1 VENDNKI
8 QGARFE
14 RVIKWLGFNQVSLS
28 KAFNQHQSNISQ
40 MIAGTRPV
48 PDRLKLDISF
58 RYGTDIIKWLESED
72 ESLPMP
78 DQVGVNDLTADYY
91 PKENKPLSG
100 LESLLEDYSWRLQAL
115 ELEVAVLK
123 IAVEKADKVTEHLK
137 QKQ

>member
-1 VENDNKI
+1 MDNDNKI

-58 RYGTDIIKWLESED
+58 RYGTDIIKWLESEEED
-72 ESLPMP
+72 LPMP
-78 DQVGVNDLTADYY
+78 NHIGVNEKSAAYETL
-91 PKENKPLSG
+91 ERKPLSG
-100 LESLLEDYSWRLQAL
+100 LELLLEDYGRRIDAL
-115 ELEVAVLK
+115 EKEVTLLRK
-123 IAVEKADKVTEHLK
+123 EVERLNGETK
-137 QKQ
+137 